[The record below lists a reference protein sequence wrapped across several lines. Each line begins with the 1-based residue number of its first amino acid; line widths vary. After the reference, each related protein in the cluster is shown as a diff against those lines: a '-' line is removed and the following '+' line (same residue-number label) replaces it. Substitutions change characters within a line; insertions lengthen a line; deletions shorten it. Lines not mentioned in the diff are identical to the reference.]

1 MAFRSTA
8 SPVRPHCVVVSR
20 PEVRSPSEVVWSL
33 CTPSTAH
40 MAWHNFIDQAGGSR
54 DSTPGTQ
61 FWRCGNEM
69 PKGEPC
75 GSLTSQELRSGV
87 WGGCVIALC
96 GVPGLTQ
103 RRGIRKRTWGRPGTM
118 WEPGCAGGG
127 GAPRGPPGVSRAGD
141 QAPVESFTQAQF
153 CSVVCP
159 SVSGLLSRLPLT
171 FTDSWV
177 RPHGEAQGWG
187 LGQQGWRGGG
197 RSLVHTDWYIKKKC
211 LMILFYLT

>member
-8 SPVRPHCVVVSR
+8 GPVRPHCVVVSR

-40 MAWHNFIDQAGGSR
+40 MAWRNFIDQAGGSR

-96 GVPGLTQ
+96 GVPSLTQ

-127 GAPRGPPGVSRAGD
+127 GRPVGPQGSPGLVIRPLWRVSRRLSSALWSALPS
-141 QAPVESFTQAQF
+141 QAS
-153 CSVVCP
+153 CP
-159 SVSGLLSRLPLT
+159 ACP
-171 FTDSWV
+171 
-177 RPHGEAQGWG
+177 
-187 LGQQGWRGGG
+187 
-197 RSLVHTDWYIKKKC
+197 
-211 LMILFYLT
+211 